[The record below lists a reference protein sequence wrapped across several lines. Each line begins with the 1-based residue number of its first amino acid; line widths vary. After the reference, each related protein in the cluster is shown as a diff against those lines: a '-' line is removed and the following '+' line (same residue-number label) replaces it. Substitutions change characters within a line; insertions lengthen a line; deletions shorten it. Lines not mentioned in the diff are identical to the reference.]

1 MRVIKY
7 TVNNEYSNRPL
18 LHFLKGHLKIS
29 THIVQSLRHNYG
41 AVIINGKPHR
51 LVDKVFEGDTLEL
64 HLPDKNNLPPL
75 WETDLDV
82 IFEDDDILII
92 NKPSGVSV
100 HPTYNH
106 PNGTLC
112 NAVANYLVK
121 TNQENC
127 TPRAV
132 GRLDK
137 VTSGVMIFTKNSFS
151 ASRLNGNLE
160 KTYTAVALGKM
171 EKHGTIDAPIYRP
184 DPNKTIRAV
193 SPEGD
198 HAVTHWRLLG
208 YSDNNSYLEIKTETG
223 RTHQIRVHCAYI
235 GHPLLGDEM
244 YGAPVTECL
253 KRAALHC
260 KSVTFSHPVTG
271 EKLTFTATEP
281 DDMKKEIEK
290 ANFIVD
296 KPDNI
301 C

>member
-18 LHFLKGHLKIS
+18 LHFLKGHIKIS

-41 AVIINGKPHR
+41 AVIVNGNPHR
-51 LVDKVFEGDTLEL
+51 LVDKVFEGDVLEL

-75 WETDLDV
+75 WEADLDI

-160 KTYTAVALGKM
+160 KTYTAIACGKM
-171 EKHGTIDAPIYRP
+171 EESGTINAPIYRP

-193 SPEGD
+193 GAEGD
-198 HAVTHWRLLG
+198 HAVTHWKLLN
-208 YSDNNSYLEIKTETG
+208 YFDNKSYVEIKTETG
-223 RTHQIRVHCAYI
+223 RTHQIRVHCAYV

-244 YGAPVTECL
+244 YGARVTENL

-260 KSVTFSHPVTG
+260 KSVTFTHPVTG
-271 EKLTFTATEP
+271 EKLTFTADEP
-281 DDMKKEIEK
+281 EDMKKELKITD
-290 ANFIVD
+290 FIVD
-296 KPDNI
+296 KPDII

>member
-1 MRVIKY
+1 MRVINY
-7 TVNNEYSNRPL
+7 TINNEYNNRPL
-18 LHFLKGHLKIS
+18 LHFLKGHIKLS
-29 THIVQSLRHNYG
+29 THIVQSLRHSYG
-41 AVIINGKPHR
+41 AVIVNDKPHR
-51 LVDKVFEGDTLEL
+51 LVDKVFEGDLLEL
-64 HLPDKNNLPPL
+64 HLPDKSNLPPL
-75 WETDLDV
+75 WEIALDI

-137 VTSGVMIFTKNSFS
+137 VTSGVMIFTKNAFS

-160 KTYTAVALGKM
+160 KTYTAIACGEM
-171 EKHGTIDAPIYRP
+171 DETGTVNAPIYRP

-193 SPEGD
+193 GD
-198 HAVTHWRLLG
+198 NGDYAITHWKLLD
-208 YSDNNSYLEIKTETG
+208 YFDNKSYLQIKTETG
-223 RTHQIRVHCAYI
+223 RTHQIRVHCAHI

-244 YGAPVTECL
+244 YGAPVTRNIT
-253 KRAALHC
+253 RAALHC
-260 KSVTFSHPVTG
+260 KSVTFTHPISG
-271 EKLTFTATEP
+271 ERLTFTASEP
-281 DDMKKEIEK
+281 EDMKKELRK
-290 ANFIVD
+290 KDFIVD
-296 KPDNI
+296 KPDII

>member
-1 MRVIKY
+1 MRTIKY
-7 TVNNEYSNRPL
+7 TVNSEYNNRPL
-18 LHFLKGHLKIS
+18 LHFLKGHIQLS

-41 AVIINGKPHR
+41 AVLVNNKPHR
-51 LVDKVFEGDTLEL
+51 LVDKVFEGDELEL
-64 HLPDKNNLPPL
+64 HLPDKTSLPPL
-75 WETDLDV
+75 WDVPLDI
-82 IFEDDDILII
+82 IFEDDDLLII

-121 TNQENC
+121 TNQESL

-137 VTSGVMIFTKNSFS
+137 VTSGVMIFAKNSFT
-151 ASRLNGNLE
+151 ASRLNGNL
-160 KTYTAVALGKM
+160 KKVYTAIACGEM
-171 EKHGTIDAPIYRP
+171 EKEGTVNAPIYRP

-193 SPEGD
+193 GEGD
-198 HAVTHWRLLG
+198 YAITHWKVL
-208 YSDNNSYLEIKTETG
+208 SIFDNKSYLEITTETG
-223 RTHQIRVHCAYI
+223 RTHQIRVHCAHI

-244 YGAPVTECL
+244 YGAPVTDNL

-260 KSVTFSHPVTG
+260 KSVSFIHPITSE
-271 EKLTFTATEP
+271 EKTFTANEP
-281 DDMKKEIEK
+281 WDIKKELQK
-290 ANFIVD
+290 TDFIVD
-296 KPDNI
+296 KPDII

>member
-1 MRVIKY
+1 MRAIKY
-7 TVNNEYSNRPL
+7 TVDSEYNNRPL
-18 LHFLKGHLKIS
+18 LHFLKGRIKLS

-41 AVIINGKPHR
+41 AVLINRKPHR
-51 LVDKVFEGDTLEL
+51 LVDKVFEGDELEL
-64 HLPDKNNLPPL
+64 YLPDKTSLPPL
-75 WETDLDV
+75 WEKELDI
-82 IFEDDDILII
+82 IFEDDDLLII
-92 NKPSGVSV
+92 NKPSGISV

-121 TNQENC
+121 TNQENL

-137 VTSGVMIFTKNSFS
+137 VTSGVMVFAKNSFT
-151 ASRLNGNLE
+151 ASRLNGNMR
-160 KTYTAVALGKM
+160 KTYTAIACGEM
-171 EKHGTIDAPIYRP
+171 DETGTVNAPIYRP

-193 SPEGD
+193 GSEGD
-198 HAVTHWRLLG
+198 YAITHWKVLNTF
-208 YSDNNSYLEIKTETG
+208 DNKSYLSITTETG

-244 YGAPVTECL
+244 YGAPVTKNL

-260 KSVTFSHPVTG
+260 KEVSFVHPITN
-271 EKLTFTATEP
+271 ENLTFNVPEP
-281 DDMKKEIEK
+281 EDMKKEIEK
-290 ANFIVD
+290 TDFIVD
-296 KPDNI
+296 KPDII